1 MSLNKGSDLDE
12 RIEHF
17 EATYPAKRP
26 EYHGF
31 SFTANIR
38 IDGQMIEKEIA
49 VPAEVARSIH
59 AHCEFSAH
67 PITAN
72 QKLQPNYVKSNVRDR
87 QPSKVGNLKVS
98 AVGYFNRVQQHIG
111 LPNYTRIKAQTIPK
125 ELVKHNLMYQDV
137 GKRKDYPAVAD
148 LACAQNVIAHL
159 VH

>member
-1 MSLNKGSDLDE
+1 MPKKHGFKKQMTVESPEKTPKTYNDYIYDIGDELKGSDLDE
-12 RIEHF
+12 RIERF
-17 EATYPAKRP
+17 EATYPAKRT

-38 IDGQMIEKEIA
+38 VDGQTIEKEIA

-111 LPNYTRIKAQTIPK
+111 LPNTVDQP
-125 ELVKHNLMYQDV
+125 LVLPVMV
-137 GKRKDYPAVAD
+137 V
-148 LACAQNVIAHL
+148 
-159 VH
+159 